1 MLHYYHHHYL
11 SLREPLS
18 SLHYHHSVYV
28 TVTLS
33 SGRMSRPEVGH
44 HFAETQKRVDKWK
57 KCSGANRLT
66 HRSSHC
72 FNIARKVISQ
82 IWGNPIPCFALLEWT
97 NNLDNCPY
105 YIHVYICIYNI
116 LYLSI
121 YLSIHPSIHPSI
133 RAYLDPLGPS
143 SDLSQWL
150 ILAQHLHGVDLSR
163 RFLRHLKDLSE
174 TATAQPWFSTNSMD
188 SRQQQLTIGE
198 PSVGSVFLKKNA
210 RIVRFFQVLW

>member
-1 MLHYYHHHYL
+1 
-11 SLREPLS
+11 
-18 SLHYHHSVYV
+18 
-28 TVTLS
+28 
-33 SGRMSRPEVGH
+33 MS
-44 HFAETQKRVDKWK
+44 
-57 KCSGANRLT
+57 
-66 HRSSHC
+66 
-72 FNIARKVISQ
+72 I
-82 IWGNPIPCFALLEWT
+82 
-97 NNLDNCPY
+97 
-105 YIHVYICIYNI
+105 YIY

-121 YLSIHPSIHPSI
+121 SIYIYLYLSISIYIYLYLSISIYIYLYLSISISIYIYLYLSISIYLSI

-198 PSVGSVFLKKNA
+198 PSVGSVFLKKKRENSS
-210 RIVRFFQVLW
+210 IFSGTLVI